1 MKMPTYQNVLT
12 IAYNDV
18 SGPFEFWFFLI
29 CILDVQLDVY
39 VYAVTFEFIYNK
51 SIIIMQWLGWI

>member
-18 SGPFEFWFFLI
+18 SRSFEFWFFLI
-29 CILDVQLDVY
+29 CISDVQLDVY

-51 SIIIMQWLGWI
+51 SIRIMQWLGWI